1 MNFIKTAIERPVT
14 IAVMVILIAL
24 FGVIGLI
31 KLPVQLAPDT
41 DLPEIEVNTVW
52 SGASPTELES
62 EVVEKQEEA
71 LKSLQNLVKME
82 SSSYNDYATITLT
95 FDISTDIDTALFRVS
110 NKLNE
115 VGDYPDNVQQPTL
128 SSSGGSSSPII
139 WLVMMMKSGDD
150 QQILTQKTFFE
161 NEVRQYLERVEGV
174 ASLLVVG
181 GTEEQLE
188 IVIDPEKMA
197 RRGVTINQIISKVV
211 SANNNISAG
220 VLGIDRKNY
229 RIRTVAKFQ
238 NNQDP
243 LDVVIFDDGTQRI
256 FLRDVATAQIGYEP
270 QFMSVMENGHEG
282 IVVGVKKQKGGNV
295 IEIVKRVRQ
304 EVDRLNKEIL
314 EPRNIFIHWAH
325 DEAPYI
331 LQSIDTMKE
340 NVIVGASLA
349 IIVLLVFLASFR
361 STIVIGLAIPI
372 SAIGTFIFLWIFHRN
387 LNVVSLAGI
396 SFAVGML
403 VDNSIVVLD
412 NIDRHRK
419 MGKSIANAA
428 YEGSSEV
435 VGAVIASTLTT
446 VAVFLPV
453 IFIKQE
459 AGQLFRDIAIAITSS
474 ILLSLLVS
482 VTVIP
487 SFMNVLYKN
496 SKKSLKSTNRD
507 FDLSDSNMDL
517 DDHYEYKNDKLGN
530 KNEREKVGIINLFI
544 GAIGS
549 FFAAII
555 MGIYNIFQ
563 RNIITRLF
571 CVAGFTALSIYAAMI
586 LMPKAEYLPQ
596 GNRNFI
602 MNILVPPPGY
612 SAEKRKEVGKYIFDK
627 TDEFRNIG
635 KHDLPLIKNVFYVS
649 SDWISLFGVI
659 AKEEFETQASRLI
672 PAMNKIINSLPGMF
686 GISIQPGIFESG
698 IGKGRTV
705 DLNISGEDMGLIV
718 NAGRMLFGA
727 VSGAIPGSQIRPVP
741 SLEISY
747 PEGHVVADKSKLAAN
762 GLNEQEL
769 GVYVDVLM
777 NGRKVSEFGPE
788 GKDRIDLVVRG
799 EESQFKTPEDILN
812 TYIVNNIGQ
821 QIRMADV
828 ASIQYEQGMT
838 QIDRLEKKRN
848 IRLEIT
854 PPAEIPLQT
863 AIETIRQTADGLV
876 ASGKIKDVKINLG
889 GNADKLEETFNALKW
904 NLLLALII
912 TYLLMSSLFENFFY
926 PFIIMFSVPLGAAGG
941 LLGLKLV
948 NMFVAPQPLDV
959 LTMLGFIILIGT
971 VVNNPILIVHQALN
985 NIRYHGMT
993 SGEAISDSVKT
1004 RIRPIFMS
1012 TLTSLFGL
1020 FPLVIATGSGS
1031 EMYRGIG
1038 SVILGGLGLSTLL
1051 TLFVIPAILSFFIG
1065 SETKFVSE

>member
-1 MNFIKTAIERPVT
+1 MNFIKTAIDRPVT

-24 FGVIGLI
+24 FGAIGLI

-41 DLPEIEVNTVW
+41 DLPEIEVRTVW
-52 SGASPTELES
+52 PGASPTELES
-62 EVVEKQEEA
+62 EVVEKQEET

-82 SSSYNDYATITLT
+82 SSSYNDYSTITLT

-110 NKLNE
+110 NKINE

-128 SSSGGSSSPII
+128 SSTGGSSRPII
-139 WLVMMMKSGDD
+139 WLVMAMKSGDD
-150 QQILTQKTFFE
+150 QKILTQKSFFE

-174 ASLLVVG
+174 ASLMVVG
-181 GTEEQLE
+181 GTADQLE

-197 RRGVTINQIISKVV
+197 RRGITINQVISKVV
-211 SANNNISAG
+211 SANNNVSAG
-220 VLGIDRKNY
+220 ILGIDRKNY

-238 NNQDP
+238 NSEDP

-256 FLRDVATAQIGYEP
+256 FLRDIATTRIGYEP
-270 QFMSVMENGHEG
+270 QFMSVMENGREG
-282 IVVGVKKQKGGNV
+282 IVIGVKKQKGANV
-295 IEIVKRVRQ
+295 IEIVNRVRQ
-304 EVDRLNKEIL
+304 EVDRLNNEVL
-314 EPRNIFIHWAH
+314 ASRNIYINWAH

-331 LQSIDTMKE
+331 LQSIDTMKR
-340 NVIVGASLA
+340 NVIIGAILA
-349 IIVLLVFLASFR
+349 TIVLLTFLASFR

-372 SAIGTFIFLWIFHRN
+372 SAVGTFIFLWIFHRN

-419 MGKSIANAA
+419 MGKRIADAA
-428 YEGSSEV
+428 YDGASEV

-482 VTVIP
+482 ITVIP
-487 SFMNVLYKN
+487 SFMHLLYKKSKSEFDPDIDSYLKRTPDN
-496 SKKSLKSTNRD
+496 KKRSKK
-507 FDLSDSNMDL
+507 
-517 DDHYEYKNDKLGN
+517 
-530 KNEREKVGIINLFI
+530 GIIGLLTS
-544 GAIGS
+544 AIGGL
-549 FFAAII
+549 FLGII
-555 MGIYNIFQ
+555 MGISSMFQKNIF
-563 RNIITRLF
+563 TRLL
-571 CVAGFTALSIYAAMI
+571 CIVSFTAVSIYTATA

-602 MNILVPPPGY
+602 MNILVPAPGY
-612 SAEKRKEVGKYIFDK
+612 SAAKRKEVGKYIFEK
-627 TDEFRNIG
+627 TDEFRKPGN
-635 KHDLPLIKNVFYVS
+635 HDLPLIKNVFYVS

-659 AKEEFETQASRLI
+659 AKDEFETQASRFI

-698 IGKGRTV
+698 IGKGRTI
-705 DLNISGEDMGLIV
+705 DLDISGEDMDNIV
-718 NAGRMLFGA
+718 NAGRLLFGA
-727 VSGAIPGSQIRPVP
+727 VGKAMPGSQIRPIP

-747 PEGHVVADKSKLAAN
+747 PEGHVVANKPKLAAS
-762 GLNEQEL
+762 GLTEQEL
-769 GVYVDVLM
+769 GIYVDVLM

-788 GKDRIDLVVRG
+788 GKDRIDLVIRG
-799 EESQFKTPEDILN
+799 AESEFKTPEDILN

-828 ASIQYEQGMT
+828 AAIKYERGMT

-854 PPAEIPLQT
+854 PPGVIPLQT
-863 AIETIRQTADGLV
+863 AIETIRKTADDLIME
-876 ASGKIKDVKINLG
+876 GKINDVKINLG

-941 LLGLKLV
+941 LAGLKLV

-985 NIRYHGMT
+985 NIRFGGM
-993 SGEAISDSVKT
+993 SNIEAISESVRT

-1012 TLTSLFGL
+1012 TMTSLFGL
-1020 FPLVIATGSGS
+1020 LPLVLATGSGS

-1038 SVILGGLGLSTLL
+1038 SVLLGGLGLSTVL

-1065 SETKFVSE
+1065 FEKREANI